1 MKWRLNERSRRLN
14 EWVLIAFLLVTGEH
28 ETKVGIE
35 YFRRA
40 LPIIK
45 QAFHYVAME
54 VQPLQQEEYA
64 ELIGLGLDAVM
75 VYQETYHPSTYAQHH
90 LRGNKTDFGIDS
102 KHPIGWL
109 ERASIK
115 LVLAR

>member
-1 MKWRLNERSRRLN
+1 MDNRIKRKTLNEVEIER
-14 EWVLIAFLLVTGEH
+14 EIAAIKRMGFDSVLLVTGEH

-64 ELIGLGLDAVM
+64 ELIGLGLM
-75 VYQETYHPSTYAQHH
+75 
-90 LRGNKTDFGIDS
+90 R
-102 KHPIGWL
+102 
-109 ERASIK
+109 
-115 LVLAR
+115 